1 MTWRIEASGGTGS
14 ANLVVIQP
22 VSDDDPNDPV
32 RHAIIRVSPKGGRE
46 HPTLPIFPIG
56 FVYRDRIGVEYTI
69 MHYVMVESG
78 DDDGEHSM
86 WSYEYLAAYTNVAT
100 AVGFKS

>member
-1 MTWRIEASGGTGS
+1 MVWRIEASGGTGS

-46 HPTLPIFPIG
+46 HPTLPLFPRG
-56 FVYRDRIGVEYTI
+56 FVYRDRIGMAYTI
-69 MHYVMVESG
+69 LDCSMVESG
-78 DDDGEHSM
+78 PDDGEHSI
-86 WSYEYLAAYTNVAT
+86 WSYEYLAAYTVT
-100 AVGFKS
+100 AKVGSRS